1 MAVPTSPAVLTM
13 KGLAQEVLYGT
24 YGSGTV
30 TGSIHMYDLINGGNS
45 AGSGNSYPAI
55 NTGCTPNPHTRT
67 ALTLATVYTSPSGQ
81 PAFTLYYNS
90 TIGAANQ
97 LEAGDY
103 LFTNATLTTPAYSGS
118 GVSYKQ
124 SAGSAS
130 TRICT
135 TQQAI
140 FTTDSTG
147 KILGISCGSPE
158 DI

>member
-1 MAVPTSPAVLTM
+1 MAVPPSGVLTM
-13 KGLAQEVLYGT
+13 EGLAQEVLYGT
-24 YGSGTV
+24 YGSGNV
-30 TGSIHMYDLINGGNS
+30 TSPIHMYDLINGGNS

-67 ALTLATVYTSPSGQ
+67 ALTLATVYTSAAGQ

-90 TIGAANQ
+90 TIGVANQ
-97 LEAGDY
+97 LETGDY

-118 GVSYKQ
+118 GVSYRQ

>member
-1 MAVPTSPAVLTM
+1 MAVPTSGVLTM
-13 KGLAQEVLYGT
+13 EGLAQEVLYGT
-24 YGSGTV
+24 YGSGAV
-30 TGSIHMYDLINGGNS
+30 ASPIHMYDLINGGNS

-81 PAFTLYYNS
+81 PTFTLYYNS

-103 LFTNATLTTPAYSGS
+103 LYTNATLTTPAYPGS
-118 GVSYKQ
+118 GVNYRQ

-130 TRICT
+130 TKICST
-135 TQQAI
+135 DLGSI
-140 FTTDSTG
+140 LTDSTG
-147 KILGISCGSPE
+147 KILGIACGE
-158 DI
+158 QDQ

>member
-1 MAVPTSPAVLTM
+1 MAVPTSGVLTM

-24 YGSGTV
+24 YGSGDV

-103 LFTNATLTTPAYSGS
+103 LFTNATLTTPAYPGS

-130 TRICT
+130 TRICST
-135 TQQAI
+135 DLGTI
-140 FTTDSTG
+140 TTDSTG
-147 KILGISCGSPE
+147 KILGISCANPV
-158 DI
+158 

>member
-1 MAVPTSPAVLTM
+1 MAVPTSGVLTM
-13 KGLAQEVLYGT
+13 EGLAQEVLYGT

-30 TGSIHMYDLINGGNS
+30 AYPIHMYDLINGGNS

-67 ALTLATVYTSPSGQ
+67 ALTLTTVYTSAAGQ
-81 PAFTLYYNS
+81 PTFTLYYNS

-97 LEAGDY
+97 LEPGDY

-130 TRICT
+130 TRICST
-135 TQQAI
+135 YQAV

>member
-1 MAVPTSPAVLTM
+1 MAVPTSGVLTM
-13 KGLAQEVLYGT
+13 EGLAQEVLYGT

-30 TGSIHMYDLINGGNS
+30 TSPIHMYDLINGGNS

-97 LEAGDY
+97 LEPGDY

-130 TRICT
+130 TRICST
-135 TQQAI
+135 YQAV

-147 KILGISCGSPE
+147 KILGIACDEPQYL
-158 DI
+158 